1 MTDEIKWTEDA
12 LVMVDDNTEIT
23 ETMESDDDDDG
34 VSDTD
39 TDLSMTSLLDEFDAL
54 HMEMNQTCDL
64 YAELDERMGRL
75 QERIR
80 AEEASVVEEEK
91 EKEEKQDPL
100 LEWMETTHRECM
112 EQLHTL
118 GVVDFLHRVL
128 DHLEKID
135 DRCDDDADH

>member
-12 LVMVDDNTEIT
+12 PVMVDDNTEII
-23 ETMESDDDDDG
+23 ETMESDDDDL
-34 VSDTD
+34 S
-39 TDLSMTSLLDEFDAL
+39 DLSVTSLMDEFDAL

-64 YAELDERMGRL
+64 YAELDERMGQL

-80 AEEASVVEEEK
+80 AEEGTETRVQEK
-91 EKEEKQDPL
+91 EEEKQDPL
-100 LEWMETTHRECM
+100 LEWMESTHRECM

>member
-12 LVMVDDNTEIT
+12 LVMMDDHTEII
-23 ETMESDDDDDG
+23 EAMESDDDL
-34 VSDTD
+34 S
-39 TDLSMTSLLDEFDAL
+39 DLSVTSLMDEFDAL

-64 YAELDERMGRL
+64 YTELDERMGRL

-80 AEEASVVEEEK
+80 AEEATETGVVEDE
-91 EKEEKQDPL
+91 EEKQDPL
-100 LEWMETTHRECM
+100 LEWMESTHRECM

-135 DRCDDDADH
+135 DRCDDGADH

>member
-12 LVMVDDNTEIT
+12 LVMVDDHTEII
-23 ETMESDDDDDG
+23 ETMESDDDDL
-34 VSDTD
+34 S
-39 TDLSMTSLLDEFDAL
+39 DLSVTSLMDEFDAL
-54 HMEMNQTCDL
+54 HMEMNQTCDF

-80 AEEASVVEEEK
+80 AEEATETGVQ
-91 EKEEKQDPL
+91 EKEEKKQDPL
-100 LEWMETTHRECM
+100 LEWMEATHRECM

-135 DRCDDDADH
+135 DRCDDGADH